1 MNKLAV
7 TDRGKTWE
15 IMNSIFVVL
24 TFFLGFANWIAF
36 LYCGWLVKCKKWIY
50 YAPLYASPLILTI
63 IIGKFTDFTFYGV
76 IISGIISIIHIFK
89 IREEVLVRYD
99 RRLKDTCLDEV
110 DINKLINETRINS
123 ENTPSKKEAFY
134 VENKNTTLTQES
146 ESIISN
152 EDISKNKENNI
163 KDNETKDKGRIIDF

>member
-1 MNKLAV
+1 VNKLAV
-7 TDRGKTWE
+7 TDRGKVWE
-15 IMNSIFVVL
+15 ITNSIFVVF

-36 LYCGWLVKCKKWIY
+36 LYCSWLVKCKKWRY
-50 YAPLYASPLILTI
+50 YALLYASPLILTI

-76 IISGIISIIHIFK
+76 IISGIISIVHIFK

-99 RRLKDTCLDEV
+99 RLIKYSYLAEADIDEL
-110 DINKLINETRINS
+110 INKTRIDS
-123 ENTPSKKEAFY
+123 ENTPTEKKSFY

-152 EDISKNKENNI
+152 GNILENKENNI
-163 KDNETKDKGRIIDF
+163 KDDETKDKGRIIDF

>member
-7 TDRGKTWE
+7 TDRGKVWE
-15 IMNSIFVVL
+15 ITNSIFVVF

-36 LYCGWLVKCKKWIY
+36 LYCSWLVKCKKWRY
-50 YAPLYASPLILTI
+50 YALLYASPLILTI

-76 IISGIISIIHIFK
+76 IISGIISIVHIFK

-99 RRLKDTCLDEV
+99 RLIKYSYLAEADIDEL
-110 DINKLINETRINS
+110 INKTRIDS
-123 ENTPSKKEAFY
+123 ENTPTEKKSFY

-152 EDISKNKENNI
+152 GDIPENKENNI
-163 KDNETKDKGRIIDF
+163 KDDETKDKGRIIDF